1 MQSNQIAAFSNHDIP
16 RECLNRKLVM
26 IMSVEKIE
34 TVIVTAA
41 KELSFP
47 ALYHEQKAAITSFVE
62 GNDVFVSLP
71 TGYGKTLCFGALP

>member
-1 MQSNQIAAFSNHDIP
+1 
-16 RECLNRKLVM
+16 M
-26 IMSVEKIE
+26 IMNVEK
-34 TVIVTAA
+34 TIVTAA

-71 TGYGKTLCFGALP
+71 ARRCVLVRYRSRLTA